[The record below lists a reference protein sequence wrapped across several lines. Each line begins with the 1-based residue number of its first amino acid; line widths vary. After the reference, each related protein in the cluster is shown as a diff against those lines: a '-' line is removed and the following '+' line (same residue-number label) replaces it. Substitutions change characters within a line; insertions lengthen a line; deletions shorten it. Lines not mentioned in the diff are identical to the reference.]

1 MTAYHAD
8 FVRYMTMHDGLS
20 DVRRESVYEGE
31 ARGAE
36 SCIVEPGQ
44 YGQWSL
50 WKSTIFKHMYTA
62 KHPTHGEVWI
72 DAARDGQ
79 ALADFRRVVRS
90 RGGRT

>member
-1 MTAYHAD
+1 MSAHSAD
-8 FVRYMTMHDGLS
+8 FVRYMTLSEGIS

-31 ARGAE
+31 ARDAE
-36 SCIVEPGQ
+36 VCIVEPGQ

-50 WKSTIFKHMYTA
+50 WKSTIFAGMYTA

-79 ALADFRRVVRS
+79 ALADLRRVVRS